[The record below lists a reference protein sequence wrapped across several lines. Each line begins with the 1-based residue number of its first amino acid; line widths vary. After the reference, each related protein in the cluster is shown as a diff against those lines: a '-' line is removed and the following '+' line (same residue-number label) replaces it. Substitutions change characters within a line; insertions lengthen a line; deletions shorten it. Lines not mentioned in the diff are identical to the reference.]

1 MVNDIQRKE
10 TGNILKFL
18 RDMNGL
24 ELNNV
29 VLGLVYVNRWDRQIH
44 ITCGVIHVN
53 THAIN
58 THTCIG
64 TYIRMYIGT

>member
-10 TGNILKFL
+10 TSNILKFL

-24 ELNNV
+24 QLNNV
-29 VLGLVYVNRWDRQIH
+29 VLGHD
-44 ITCGVIHVN
+44 ITHAVIHVY

-58 THTCIG
+58 IHTCKG
-64 TYIRMYIGT
+64 TYIHRYIYI

>member
-24 ELNNV
+24 RLNNV
-29 VLGLVYVNRWDRQIH
+29 VLGHVYVNSWDR
-44 ITCGVIHVN
+44 
-53 THAIN
+53 
-58 THTCIG
+58 
-64 TYIRMYIGT
+64 

>member
-1 MVNDIQRKE
+1 
-10 TGNILKFL
+10 
-18 RDMNGL
+18 MNGL

-29 VLGLVYVNRWDRQIH
+29 VLGLVYVNRWDRQIY

-64 TYIRMYIGT
+64 TYTRMCTGT